1 MYLVKNEKIEV
12 KLNIY
17 IKIYADNSTLKHK
30 NKSKIISNRTSR
42 LLFLR
47 SPKHFK
53 TGKQILKKK
62 RTILQFNCNFKNINS
77 IWILYENNLF
87 NFFKNNLFNYT
98 FSDSEIYKITLK
110 NKIKIIL

>member
-62 RTILQFNCNFKNINS
+62 ELYYNLTVILKTLIV
-77 IWILYENNLF
+77 YEF
-87 NFFKNNLFNYT
+87 YT
-98 FSDSEIYKITLK
+98 
-110 NKIKIIL
+110 KIIYLTFLKIIYLIIHFPIVRYIKLH